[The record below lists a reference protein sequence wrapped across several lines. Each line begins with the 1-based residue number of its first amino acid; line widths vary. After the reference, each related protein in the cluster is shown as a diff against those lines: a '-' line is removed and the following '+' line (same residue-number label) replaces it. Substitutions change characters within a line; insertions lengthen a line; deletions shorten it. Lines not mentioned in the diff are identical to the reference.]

1 MGFHERTAVALC
13 VAVCTGCASGGFKQV
28 SISAGQD
35 ESDYPL
41 AGHTVFVVP
50 NAQMSD
56 TALESRVR
64 GTVEKALLNQGYV
77 LAPPALADLYVMA
90 SFGAVDR
97 FALSSLSYV
106 APATTRTETAPNGAT
121 MQKVY
126 PEHMEHP
133 EILSLKNSL
142 AVLISASDAKLFRET
157 GQVKSLWRA
166 EASIPGKAELLR
178 DMVPYL
184 LAPTLTYFGKSSGGL
199 KSVDITNKEAR
210 HWQTAK

>member
-1 MGFHERTAVALC
+1 MGFRERTVVTLC
-13 VAVCTGCASGGFKQV
+13 LAACSACASAGFKQV

-35 ESDYPL
+35 ERDYQL

-56 TALESRVR
+56 TALESRIR
-64 GTVEKALLNQGYV
+64 GHVENALLDQGYV
-77 LAPPALADLYVMA
+77 LAPSARADLYVMA

-121 MQKVY
+121 LRKVY

-142 AVLISASDAKLFRET
+142 AVLISASDGKLFRET
-157 GQVKSLWRA
+157 GQVRSLWRA
-166 EASIPGKAELLR
+166 EASIPGKAGLLR
-178 DMVPYL
+178 EMVPYL
-184 LAPTLTYFGKSSGGL
+184 LAPTLRYFGKSSGGL
-199 KSVDITNKEAR
+199 KSVDISDKEVR
-210 HWQTAK
+210 HWKKTE

>member
-1 MGFHERTAVALC
+1 MGFHERTAAALC
-13 VAVCTGCASGGFKQV
+13 LAVCTACASGGFKQV

-35 ESDYPL
+35 DGDYQL

-56 TALESRVR
+56 TALESRIR
-64 GTVEKALLNQGYV
+64 GAVEKSLLNQGYA
-77 LAPPALADLYVMA
+77 LAPPELADLYVMA

-184 LAPTLTYFGKSSGGL
+184 LAPTLRYFGKSSGGL
-199 KSVDITNKEAR
+199 KSVDISNKEAR
-210 HWQTAK
+210 RW

>member
-1 MGFHERTAVALC
+1 MRCYNKTAVSAFL
-13 VAVCTGCASGGFKQV
+13 AICTGCASTGFRQV

-35 ESDYPL
+35 EGDVQL

-50 NAQMSD
+50 NAQMAD
-56 TALESRVR
+56 TALESRIR
-64 GTVEKALLNQGYV
+64 INVENALLDQGYV
-77 LAPPALADLYVMA
+77 LAPPTRADLYVMA

-97 FALSSLSYV
+97 FALSSISFL

-121 MQKVY
+121 LRKVY

-142 AVLISASDAKLFRET
+142 AVLISASDAKLYRET

-166 EASIPGKAELLR
+166 EASMPGKPELLR
-178 DMVPYL
+178 EMVPYML
-184 LAPTLTYFGKSSGGL
+184 TPTLSYFGKSSGGL
-199 KSVDITNKEAR
+199 KSVDISDKDIR
-210 HWQTAK
+210 HWQRAR

>member
-1 MGFHERTAVALC
+1 MGFHERTAAALC
-13 VAVCTGCASGGFKQV
+13 LAVCTACASGGFKQV
-28 SISAGQD
+28 SISAGLD
-35 ESDYPL
+35 DGDYQL

-56 TALESRVR
+56 TALESRIR
-64 GTVEKALLNQGYV
+64 GAVEKSLLNQGYA
-77 LAPPALADLYVMA
+77 LAPPELADLYVMA

-184 LAPTLTYFGKSSGGL
+184 LAPTLRYFGKSSGGL
-199 KSVDITNKEAR
+199 KSVDISNKEAR
-210 HWQTAK
+210 RW